1 MSCTVCCKVAKGD
14 NTTELKP
21 RCECVNECKMISFS
35 PTISSGKLS
44 PDIIFDNIPD
54 SSDIS
59 EGFVAATETRH
70 RVEVSLMMKTVK
82 LLSDAVEA
90 HRKMRYQI
98 NTDIVDAGTSWTS
111 ALSKLFTNL
120 GEMIRSHIAD
130 SISLLSILSDVYTKH
145 VNYLVTGLSTQLQDC
160 DSLTAEVH
168 AITIRAQ
175 STTLSSTEVGR
186 LQLLRNSLEYLQ
198 VTLDHFEPMLNAEA
212 RKSSL
217 QLHYFPNPLHVD
229 LCMALFQSVDKALK
243 LHIQWLYSFIPTV
256 SGANVSRVDD
266 IVFTNMTI
274 MRSLM
279 EELSECLMSCEK
291 ELHNFEDELSSV
303 QASTL
308 EAAFKYEP
316 PTTSLRRF
324 IMDGSWLE
332 SITIQYIA
340 NEISKLELATAL
352 STNGSE
358 VLTSS
363 DRLYSDLELSL
374 FTKASNLIDQ
384 QETDIVSFYK
394 ELLQRVTAL
403 QSYMFA
409 NDTELEQFMRRI
421 SIWRMPIVNFQKS
434 QVSVMLVSVDS

>member
-1 MSCTVCCKVAKGD
+1 
-14 NTTELKP
+14 
-21 RCECVNECKMISFS
+21 
-35 PTISSGKLS
+35 
-44 PDIIFDNIPD
+44 
-54 SSDIS
+54 
-59 EGFVAATETRH
+59 
-70 RVEVSLMMKTVK
+70 MMKTVK

-120 GEMIRSHIAD
+120 GEMIRGHIAD